1 MTAAGAITS
10 LVAMLSGPSLDAAR
24 YAAGA
29 LWHLEVSADNKG
41 AIVKAGGIPP
51 LVILLRKGESPEA
64 QEVAA
69 MVLADLARSSGGCK
83 AITIAGGVPSLVNV
97 MINGSCEA
105 QKHAVCAIWSL
116 TCESVE
122 HAERNI
128 KAVTSAGGLPTLV
141 RMVAARDE
149 ALGYAV
155 ATLKNLSQDVQAQ
168 KVMQEEGVVDFL
180 KPLIQGP
187 ESWIKTQA
195 IAVLQNLGVDFTAHE
210 SGAPKAANEPPAD
223 AQGRSAQQ
231 NIKSSTARLSPQM
244 KFHGQKANAG
254 AGARSEYL
262 R

>member
-1 MTAAGAITS
+1 LAPNG
-10 LVAMLSGPSLDAAR
+10 
-24 YAAGA
+24 
-29 LWHLEVSADNKG
+29 VSIRCLIN
-41 AIVKAGGIPP
+41 
-51 LVILLRKGESPEA
+51 
-64 QEVAA
+64 EVALDDVDRVSPRHVIEA
-69 MVLADLARSSGGCK
+69 VVVAHNHAD
-83 AITIAGGVPSLVNV
+83 
-97 MINGSCEA
+97 
-105 QKHAVCAIWSL
+105 
-116 TCESVE
+116 
-122 HAERNI
+122 
-128 KAVTSAGGLPTLV
+128 
-141 RMVAARDE
+141 
-149 ALGYAV
+149 AV

-262 R
+262 LRHDK